1 MSSIKLIPASG
12 GGSVSLAPPNST
24 SGSDVTITLPSETKT
39 LAATDHT
46 HSGGVLEEFFYPC
59 AGGTVTTSA
68 GDITFENVT
77 GVQNGTTSHVDLT
90 GSTVA
95 YTPPAG
101 TKTVVYKFSFL
112 HSKASTSSLSIG
124 YFKFYIDSDEVTKA
138 YICHQAED
146 LGGMITFEWP
156 ITISNSADTTIGQVN
171 GWSSSKTLKLTY
183 REHASTQPTKCH
195 ATYFTEQTS
204 NSTFVMPRI
213 GITALSL

>member
-24 SGSDVTITLPSETKT
+24 SGSDITITLPSETTT
-39 LAATDHT
+39 LAASTG
-46 HSGGVLEEFFYPC
+46 SVLEEFFYPC
-59 AGGTVTTSA
+59 AGGTVTTSE
-68 GDITFENVT
+68 GDITFGNVT

-101 TKTVVYKFSFL
+101 TKTVVYKFQFL
-112 HSKASTSSLSIG
+112 HSRSASTTLSIG
-124 YFKFYIDSDEVTKA
+124 SFKFFIDSDEVTNA
-138 YICHQAED
+138 YVTNTAED
-146 LGGMITFEWP
+146 VEGLMTFEWP

-183 REHASTQPTKCH
+183 REHSSSQPTKCH
-195 ATYFTEQTS
+195 QTYFAEGS
-204 NSTFVMPRI
+204 ISSRFVMPRI
-213 GITALSL
+213 GITALNT